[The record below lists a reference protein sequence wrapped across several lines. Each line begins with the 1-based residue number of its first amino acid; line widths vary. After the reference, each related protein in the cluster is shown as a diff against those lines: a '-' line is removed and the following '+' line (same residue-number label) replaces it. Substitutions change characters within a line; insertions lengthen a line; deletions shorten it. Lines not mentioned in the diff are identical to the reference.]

1 VNITIEMVRVLVGEV
16 WLCLTETSETAES
29 VLAEVLQNAKS

>member
-1 VNITIEMVRVLVGEV
+1 VLVGEV

-29 VLAEVLQNAKS
+29 GLANVLQNTKS